1 MKMTMNQNKF
11 KILIK
16 IYYSIIIIMYIIDY
30 VLYNGE
36 PIMQFRLEY
45 LNQYVDRFIIVES
58 IYTHSG
64 NRKTILLLY

>member
-1 MKMTMNQNKF
+1 
-11 KILIK
+11 
-16 IYYSIIIIMYIIDY
+16 MYIIDY

-64 NRKTILLLY
+64 NKKDDFY